1 MSTATAFQPVP
12 AVTSSTSRPGA
23 RERALA
29 VLLEAVERWRDMSG
43 CDVKEIA
50 LTLGV
55 DESTL
60 HRWRARQSCPSHA
73 GESRLWLLKEL
84 VGEFDE
90 MFVAAPEDGYAW
102 LRTRVPALGRKCPL
116 DVLRA
121 GGIERVLALLGRA
134 NRGEPE

>member
-1 MSTATAFQPVP
+1 MSTATAFHPVP
-12 AVTSSTSRPGA
+12 AVTSSTCHPVA
-23 RERALA
+23 REHALV
-29 VLLEAVERWRDMSG
+29 VLLESVERWHDMSG
-43 CDVKEIA
+43 CDLKEIA

-60 HRWRARQSCPSHA
+60 HRWRARQSSPSRA
-73 GESRLWLLKEL
+73 GESRLWLLKEI

-90 MFVAAPEDGYAW
+90 MFGVAPEDGYAW